1 MFHGGIEM
9 QVVNRKVIDQ
19 AFLLLP
25 PGTKKKLGPLMGFQL
40 LISVL
45 DLIALYFLGTLAS
58 VGILYIQNQS
68 AAFPS
73 SLTIILNLDRSTFN
87 TQFVS
92 ISTLII
98 VIFIT
103 KTFLAILGNRKIL
116 IFLGNRASSASSSM
130 ASKLLASKPEYI
142 LRKKSQELLYS
153 VTGGIDNLILNYLSA
168 ACVLLIETLF
178 LVVIIAGV
186 VALSPSAGVIAL
198 IVFGLS
204 TVLISRLTS
213 RSGKSLS
220 EKSVRL
226 GVQYN
231 ERLLET
237 LSVYRELILRSDLN
251 RASNETQAL
260 RALTLRMR
268 AQLIF
273 LPTLSKYLF
282 EFSIVIGGALVGLSQ
297 ILLQDSNGAIASVV
311 IFVAASSRILP
322 SLIRAQNSFLTMKQ
336 SEGGAQVTLDVIA
349 EIDELLK
356 KVDVNTHV
364 ETTSKFLPII
374 SVESLTFSYPETD
387 QIVLKEINF
396 SIKAGQFVAIVGHSG
411 AGKSTLVDLLLG
423 MYEPTSGNI
432 KVSGL
437 PPREAVKTWPGV
449 ISYVPQDIAIIDGT
463 IAKNIALQDSDQREN
478 QIHTSLERAHLLDD
492 VLAMNNKLN
501 EVVGERGTRLSGGQ
515 RQRLGIAR
523 ALYTNPEMII
533 FDEATSS
540 LDPITEKSVTDAIY
554 NKESGVTL
562 IVIAHR
568 LSTVRHADLV
578 IFLDQGR
585 LIAKGTFD
593 EVRSLAPKF
602 DEQAKL
608 VNL

>member
-1 MFHGGIEM
+1 MRVI
-9 QVVNRKVIDQ
+9 NRNVLDQ

-25 PGTKKKLGPLMGFQL
+25 PGTKQKLGFLVGFQIL
-40 LISVL
+40 TSVL
-45 DLIALYFLGTLAS
+45 DLIALYLLGTLAS

-73 SLTIILNLDRSTFN
+73 SLTTILNLDDATFN

-92 ISTLII
+92 ISTCVI
-98 VIFIT
+98 VIFII
-103 KTFLAILGNRKIL
+103 KTLLAILGNRKIL
-116 IFLGNRASSASSSM
+116 IYLGNRAASASSSM
-130 ASKLLASKPEYI
+130 VSKLLASKPEYI

-153 VTGGIDNLILNYLSA
+153 VTAGIDNLILNYVSA
-168 ACVLLIETLF
+168 ACVLLTEALF

-186 VALSPSAGVIAL
+186 LALSPSAGAIAL

-204 TVLISRLTS
+204 TLFISRLTS

-220 EKSVRL
+220 EKSARL
-226 GVQYN
+226 SVQYS

-237 LSVYRELILRSDLN
+237 LSVYRELLLRSELDK
-251 RASNETQAL
+251 ASSETQAV
-260 RALTLRMR
+260 RALTLRIR

-297 ILLQDSNGAIASVV
+297 ILFQDSNGAIASVV
-311 IFVAASSRILP
+311 IFVAASTRILP
-322 SLIRAQNSFLTMKQ
+322 SLIRAQNSFLIMKQ
-336 SEGGAQVTLDVIA
+336 SEGGAQVTLDVIS
-349 EIDELLK
+349 EIDELLQ
-356 KVDVNTHV
+356 KVDENTHL
-364 ETTSKFLPII
+364 EIKSKFLPSID
-374 SVESLTFSYPETD
+374 VENLTFSYPETD
-387 QIVLKEINF
+387 QIVLEEISF
-396 SIKAGQFVAIVGHSG
+396 AIKAGQFVAIVGQSG

-423 MYEPTSGNI
+423 MYEPTSGYI

-463 IAKNIALQDSDQREN
+463 IAKNIALQDLDQQKN
-478 QIHTSLERAHLLDD
+478 QIRTSLERAHLLDD
-492 VLAMNNKLN
+492 VLAMSNKLN

-523 ALYTNPEMII
+523 GLYTNPEMII

-554 NKESGVTL
+554 NKKRGVTL

-578 IFLDQGR
+578 ILLDQGR

-593 EVRSLAPKF
+593 EVRSLAPRF

>member
-1 MFHGGIEM
+1 M
-9 QVVNRKVIDQ
+9 QIVNRKVLDQ

-25 PGTKKKLGPLMGFQL
+25 PRTKKKLGLLIGFQIL
-40 LISVL
+40 TSVL
-45 DLIALYFLGTLAS
+45 DLIALYLLGTLAS
-58 VGILYIQNQS
+58 VGIFYIQNQS

-73 SLTIILNLDRSTFN
+73 SLTTILNLDGATFD

-98 VIFIT
+98 VIFIM

-116 IFLGNRASSASSSM
+116 IFLGNRAASASSSM
-130 ASKLLASKPEYI
+130 VSKLLASKPDYI

-153 VTGGIDNLILNYLSA
+153 VTLGIDNLILNYVAA
-168 ACVLLIETLF
+168 ACVLLTEALF
-178 LVVIIAGV
+178 LVVIIGGV
-186 VALSPSAGVIAL
+186 VALSPSAGLIAL

-204 TVLISRLTS
+204 TLFISRLTS
-213 RSGKSLS
+213 RSSKLLS
-220 EKSVRL
+220 EKSSRL

-237 LSVYRELILRSDLN
+237 LSVYRELLLRNDLDKV
-251 RASNETQAL
+251 SSETQAV
-260 RALTLRMR
+260 RSLTLRMR

-282 EFSIVIGGALVGLSQ
+282 EFSLVIGGALVGLSQ
-297 ILLQDSNGAIASVV
+297 ILFQDSNGAIASVV
-311 IFVAASSRILP
+311 IFVAASTRILP

-336 SEGGAQVTLDVIA
+336 SEGFAQVTLDVIT
-349 EIDELLK
+349 EIDGLLK
-356 KVDVNTHV
+356 IV
-364 ETTSKFLPII
+364 EKSTYEEITSEFRPII
-374 SVESLTFSYPETD
+374 NVENLTFSYPETD
-387 QIVLKEINF
+387 QNVLKEINF
-396 SIKAGQFVAIVGHSG
+396 SIKAGQFVAIVGQSG

-423 MYEPTSGNI
+423 MYEPTSGYV

-437 PPREAVKTWPGV
+437 PPREAVKTWPGA

-463 IAKNIALQDSDQREN
+463 IAKNIALQDSDQQKN
-478 QIHTSLERAHLLDD
+478 QIHTSLERAHLLND
-492 VLAMNNKLN
+492 VMAMNNKLN

-523 ALYTNPEMII
+523 ALYTNPKMII

-554 NKESGVTL
+554 NKKSGVTL

-578 IFLDQGR
+578 ILLDQGK

-602 DEQAKL
+602 DEQARL

>member
-1 MFHGGIEM
+1 M
-9 QVVNRKVIDQ
+9 QIVNRRVLDQ

-25 PGTKKKLGPLMGFQL
+25 PGTKKKLGLLIGFQIL
-40 LISVL
+40 TSVL
-45 DLIALYFLGTLAS
+45 DLIALYVLGTLAS
-58 VGILYIQNQS
+58 VGILSIQNQS
-68 AAFPS
+68 ATFPS
-73 SLTIILNLDRSTFN
+73 SMTTFLSLDGASFN

-92 ISTLII
+92 ISTLVIL
-98 VIFIT
+98 IFIM

-116 IFLGNRASSASSSM
+116 IFLGNRAASASSSM
-130 ASKLLASKPEYI
+130 VSKLLASKPEYI

-153 VTGGIDNLILNYLSA
+153 VTGGIDNLILNYVSA
-168 ACVLLIETLF
+168 VCVLLTEAMF

-204 TVLISRLTS
+204 TLFISRLTS

-237 LSVYRELILRSDLN
+237 LSVYRELLLRSDLGK
-251 RASNETQAL
+251 ASIETQSI

-282 EFSIVIGGALVGLSQ
+282 EFSIVIGGALVGISQ
-297 ILLQDSNGAIASVV
+297 ILFEDSNGAIASVV
-311 IFVAASSRILP
+311 IFVVASTRILP
-322 SLIRAQNSFLTMKQ
+322 SLIRAQNSFLTMKK
-336 SEGGAQVTLDVIA
+336 SEGGAQVTLDVIL
-349 EIDELLK
+349 EIDELLE
-356 KVDVNTHV
+356 KVDENTHL
-364 ETTSKFLPII
+364 EIRSKFFP
-374 SVESLTFSYPETD
+374 SVNVENLTFLYPGTD
-387 QIVLKEINF
+387 NTILKEINF
-396 SIKAGQFVAIVGHSG
+396 SIKAGQFVAIVGQSG

-423 MYEPTSGNI
+423 MYQPTSGSI
-432 KVSGL
+432 MVSGVS
-437 PPREAVKTWPGV
+437 PREAVNTWPGM
-449 ISYVPQDIAIIDGT
+449 ISYVPQDISIIDGS
-463 IAKNIALQDSDQREN
+463 IAKNIALQNSGQQEN
-478 QIHTSLERAHLLDD
+478 RIRTSLESAHLLND
-492 VLAMNNKLN
+492 VMAMGNKLN

-540 LDPITEKSVTDAIY
+540 LDPITEKSVTEAIY
-554 NKESGVTL
+554 NKKNGVTL

-578 IFLDQGR
+578 ILLYQGK

>member
-1 MFHGGIEM
+1 MKVF
-9 QVVNRKVIDQ
+9 NRKVIVQ

-25 PGTKKKLGPLMGFQL
+25 PGTKQKLGLLIGFQVL
-40 LISVL
+40 TSTL
-45 DLIALYFLGTLAS
+45 DLIALFLLGTLAS

-73 SLTIILNLDRSTFN
+73 NLTNILNLNGATFN
-87 TQFVS
+87 VQFIS

-103 KTFLAILGNRKIL
+103 KTLLAILGNRKIL
-116 IFLGNRASSASSSM
+116 IFLGNRAASASSSM
-130 ASKLLASKPEYI
+130 VSKLLASKPDYI

-153 VTGGIDNLILNYLSA
+153 VTLGIDNLILYYVAA
-168 ACVLLIETLF
+168 ACVLLTEALF
-178 LVVIIAGV
+178 LVVIIGGV
-186 VALSPSAGVIAL
+186 VALSPSAGLIAL

-204 TVLISRLTS
+204 TLFISRLTS
-213 RSGKSLS
+213 RSSKLLS
-220 EKSVRL
+220 EKSSRL

-237 LSVYRELILRSDLN
+237 LSVYRELLLRSDLDK
-251 RASNETQAL
+251 ASNEIQAV
-260 RALTLRMR
+260 RSLTLRIR

-282 EFSIVIGGALVGLSQ
+282 EFSLVIGGALVGLSQ
-297 ILLQDSNGAIASVV
+297 ILFQDSNGAIASVV
-311 IFVAASSRILP
+311 IFVAASTRILP

-336 SEGGAQVTLDVIA
+336 SEGFAQVTLDVIT
-349 EIDELLK
+349 EIDGLLK
-356 KVDVNTHV
+356 IV
-364 ETTSKFLPII
+364 EKSTYEEITSEFLPII
-374 SVESLTFSYPETD
+374 NVENLTFSYPETD
-387 QIVLKEINF
+387 QNVLKEINF
-396 SIKAGQFVAIVGHSG
+396 SIKAGQFVAIVGQSG

-423 MYEPTSGNI
+423 MYEPTSGYV

-437 PPREAVKTWPGV
+437 PPGEAVKTWPGA
-449 ISYVPQDIAIIDGT
+449 ISYVPQDITIIDGT
-463 IAKNIALQDSDQREN
+463 IAKNIALQDSDQQKN
-478 QIHTSLERAHLLDD
+478 QIHTSLERAHLLNDAM
-492 VLAMNNKLN
+492 AMNNKLN

-523 ALYTNPEMII
+523 ALYTNPKMII

-554 NKESGVTL
+554 SKKIGVTL

-578 IFLDQGR
+578 ILLDQGR

>member
-1 MFHGGIEM
+1 M
-9 QVVNRKVIDQ
+9 QIVNRSVLDQ
-19 AFLLLP
+19 AVLLLP
-25 PGTKKKLGPLMGFQL
+25 PGTKKKLGL
-40 LISVL
+40 LIVFQILTSVL

-58 VGILYIQNQS
+58 IGILYIQNQS
-68 AAFPS
+68 ATFPS
-73 SLTIILNLDRSTFN
+73 NLTTILSLDGASFN

-92 ISTLII
+92 ISTLIV
-98 VIFIT
+98 VIFII
-103 KTFLAILGNRKIL
+103 KTFLAILGNQKIL
-116 IFLGNRASSASSSM
+116 IFLGNRAASASSNM
-130 ASKLLASKPEYI
+130 VSKLLASKPDYI

-153 VTGGIDNLILNYLSA
+153 VTAGIDNLILNYVSA
-168 ACVLLIETLF
+168 ACVLLTEALF
-178 LVVIIAGV
+178 LVVIIVGV
-186 VALSPSAGVIAL
+186 VALSPSAGLIAL
-198 IVFGLS
+198 IVFGSS
-204 TVLISRLTS
+204 TLFISRLTS

-220 EKSVRL
+220 EKSARL

-237 LSVYRELILRSDLN
+237 LSVYRELLLRSDLN
-251 RASNETQAL
+251 KASNETQAV

-297 ILLQDSNGAIASVV
+297 ILFQDSNGAIASVV
-311 IFVAASSRILP
+311 IFVAASTRILP

-336 SEGGAQVTLDVIA
+336 SEGGAQVTLDVIL
-349 EIDELLK
+349 EIDELLE
-356 KVDVNTHV
+356 KVDVDTHV

-374 SVESLTFSYPETD
+374 RVENLTFSYPETD

-396 SIKAGQFVAIVGHSG
+396 SIKAGQFVAIVGQSG
-411 AGKSTLVDLLLG
+411 AGKSTLVDLLIG
-423 MYEPTSGNI
+423 MYEPTGGYI

-437 PPREAVKTWPGV
+437 PPREAIKTWPGV
-449 ISYVPQDIAIIDGT
+449 ISYVPQDIAIIDGN
-463 IAKNIALQDSDQREN
+463 IAKNIALQDSDQQKNEI
-478 QIHTSLERAHLLDD
+478 QMSLERAQLLDD
-492 VLAMNNKLN
+492 VMAMTNKLN

-523 ALYTNPEMII
+523 ALYTKPKMII

-540 LDPITEKSVTDAIY
+540 LDSITEKSVTDAIY
-554 NKESGVTL
+554 NNESGVTL

-578 IFLDQGR
+578 ILLDQGR
-585 LIAKGTFD
+585 LVAKGTFD
-593 EVRSLAPKF
+593 EVRSLVPKF
-602 DEQAKL
+602 DKQAKL

>member
-1 MFHGGIEM
+1 M
-9 QVVNRKVIDQ
+9 V
-19 AFLLLP
+19 
-25 PGTKKKLGPLMGFQL
+25 
-40 LISVL
+40 
-45 DLIALYFLGTLAS
+45 
-58 VGILYIQNQS
+58 
-68 AAFPS
+68 
-73 SLTIILNLDRSTFN
+73 
-87 TQFVS
+87 
-92 ISTLII
+92 
-98 VIFIT
+98 
-103 KTFLAILGNRKIL
+103 
-116 IFLGNRASSASSSM
+116 
-130 ASKLLASKPEYI
+130 SKLLASKPDYI

-153 VTGGIDNLILNYLSA
+153 VTGGIDSLILNYVSA
-168 ACVLLIETLF
+168 ACVLLTEALF
-178 LVVIIAGV
+178 LVAIITGV
-186 VALSPSAGVIAL
+186 VALSPSAGIIAL

-204 TVLISRLTS
+204 TLFISRLTS
-213 RSGKSLS
+213 KSGKSLS
-220 EKSVRL
+220 EKASRL
-226 GVQYN
+226 SIQYN
-231 ERLLET
+231 DRLLET
-237 LSVYRELILRSDLN
+237 LSVYRELLLRSDLN
-251 RASNETQAL
+251 KASNETQVV
-260 RALTLRMR
+260 RALTLRIR

-297 ILLQDSNGAIASVV
+297 ILFQDSNGAIASVV
-311 IFVAASSRILP
+311 IFVAASTRILP
-322 SLIRAQNSFLTMKQ
+322 SLIRAQNSFFAMKQ
-336 SEGGAQVTLDVIA
+336 SEGGAQVTLDTIS
-349 EIDELLK
+349 EIDELLE
-356 KVDVNTHV
+356 KVDANTHA
-364 ETTSKFLPII
+364 ETTSNFLPIV
-374 SVESLTFSYPETD
+374 SVENLTFSYPETD

-396 SIKAGQFVAIVGHSG
+396 SIKAGQFVAIVGQSG

-437 PPREAVKTWPGV
+437 PPREAVKTWPGL

-463 IAKNIALQDSDQREN
+463 IAKNIALQDSDQQKN
-478 QIHTSLERAHLLDD
+478 QIRTSLERAHLLDD
-492 VLAMNNKLN
+492 VLAMSNKLN

-554 NKESGVTL
+554 NKRSGVTL

-578 IFLDQGR
+578 ILLDQGK

>member
-1 MFHGGIEM
+1 M
-9 QVVNRKVIDQ
+9 QIVNRRFLDQ

-25 PGTKKKLGPLMGFQL
+25 SGTKQKLGLLIGFQIL
-40 LISVL
+40 TSTL

-58 VGILYIQNQS
+58 VGMWHIQNQS
-68 AAFPS
+68 ASFPS
-73 SLTIILNLDRSTFN
+73 NLTTILSLDGASFN
-87 TQFVS
+87 SQFVS
-92 ISTLII
+92 ISTLVI
-98 VIFIT
+98 VILIT

-116 IFLGNRASSASSSM
+116 IFLGNRAASASSSM
-130 ASKLLASKPEYI
+130 VSKLLSSNPDYI

-153 VTGGIDNLILNYLSA
+153 VTVGIDNLILNYVSA
-168 ACVLLIETLF
+168 ACVLLTEALF
-178 LVVIIAGV
+178 LVVIIVGV

-204 TVLISRLTS
+204 TLFISRLTS

-220 EKSVRL
+220 EKFARL

-231 ERLLET
+231 QRLLET
-237 LSVYRELILRSDLN
+237 LSVYRELLLRSDVDK
-251 RASNETQAL
+251 ASIETQAV
-260 RALTLRMR
+260 RASTLRIR

-282 EFSIVIGGALVGLSQ
+282 EFSIVIGGALVGISQ
-297 ILLQDSNGAIASVV
+297 ILFQDSNGAIASVV
-311 IFVAASSRILP
+311 IFVAASTRILP

-336 SEGGAQVTLDVIA
+336 SEGGAQATLDVIS
-349 EIDELLK
+349 EIDELLE
-356 KVDVNTHV
+356 KVDANTHM
-364 ETTSKFLPII
+364 EPTSKFLPII
-374 SVESLTFSYPETD
+374 SVENLTFSYPETD
-387 QIVLKEINF
+387 QIVLKNINF
-396 SIKAGQFVAIVGHSG
+396 SIKAGQFVAIVGQSG

-423 MYEPTSGNI
+423 MYEPTSGYI
-432 KVSGL
+432 RVSGL
-437 PPREAVKTWPGV
+437 PPREAVKTWPGM
-449 ISYVPQDIAIIDGT
+449 ISYVPQDIAINDGT
-463 IAKNIALQDSDQREN
+463 IAKNIALQDSDQQKN
-478 QIHTSLERAHLLDD
+478 QIHSSLARAHLLDD
-492 VLAMNNKLN
+492 VMAMTNKLN

-523 ALYTNPEMII
+523 ALYTKPEMIV

-578 IFLDQGR
+578 ILLDQGK

>member
-1 MFHGGIEM
+1 M
-9 QVVNRKVIDQ
+9 QIVNRRVLDQ

-25 PGTKKKLGPLMGFQL
+25 PRTKQKLGLLIGFQIL
-40 LISVL
+40 TSFL
-45 DLIALYFLGTLAS
+45 DLIALYFLGTLTS

-68 AAFPS
+68 VAFPS
-73 SLTIILNLDRSTFN
+73 HLTTILNLDSASFN

-92 ISTLII
+92 ISILII
-98 VIFIT
+98 VIFIV

-116 IFLGNRASSASSSM
+116 IFLGNKAALASSSM
-130 ASKLLASKPEYI
+130 ILKLLASKPDYI

-153 VTGGIDNLILNYLSA
+153 ATTGIDNLILNYVSA
-168 ACVLLIETLF
+168 ACVLLTEALF

-186 VALSPSAGVIAL
+186 VALSPSAGFIAL

-204 TVLISRLTS
+204 TLLISRLTS
-213 RSGKSLS
+213 RRGKSLS
-220 EKSVRL
+220 EKSARL

-237 LSVYRELILRSDLN
+237 LSVYRELLLRSDLN
-251 RASNETQAL
+251 KASNETQAV
-260 RALTLRMR
+260 RALILRMR

-297 ILLQDSNGAIASVV
+297 ILFQDSNGAIASVV
-311 IFVAASSRILP
+311 IFVVASTRILP
-322 SLIRAQNSFLTMKQ
+322 SLIRAQNSFLTMKK
-336 SEGGAQVTLDVIA
+336 SEGGAQVTLDVIL
-349 EIDELLK
+349 EIDELLE
-356 KVDVNTHV
+356 KVGVDTHL
-364 ETTSKFLPII
+364 ENTSKFLPII
-374 SVESLTFSYPETD
+374 SVKNLSFSYPETD
-387 QIVLKEINF
+387 QMVLEEINF
-396 SIKAGQFVAIVGHSG
+396 SIEAGQFVAIVGQSG

-463 IAKNIALQDSDQREN
+463 IAKNITLQESDQQES
-478 QIHTSLERAHLLDD
+478 QIQVSLERAHLIDD
-492 VLAMNNKLN
+492 VMAMTNKLN

-523 ALYTNPEMII
+523 SLYTKPEMII

-578 IFLDQGR
+578 ILLDQGR

>member
-1 MFHGGIEM
+1 M
-9 QVVNRKVIDQ
+9 QIVNRKVLDQ

-25 PGTKKKLGPLMGFQL
+25 PGTKQRLGLLIGFQIL
-40 LISVL
+40 TSVL
-45 DLIALYFLGTLAS
+45 DLMALYLLGTLAS
-58 VGILYIQNQS
+58 VGIFYIQNQ
-68 AAFPS
+68 AAIFPS
-73 SLTIILNLDRSTFN
+73 SLTNILNLDDATFN

-116 IFLGNRASSASSSM
+116 IFLGNRAASASSSM
-130 ASKLLASKPEYI
+130 VSKLLASKPDYI
-142 LRKKSQELLYS
+142 LRKKSQEVLYS
-153 VTGGIDNLILNYLSA
+153 VTLGIDNLILNYVA
-168 ACVLLIETLF
+168 ATCVLVTETLF

-186 VALSPSAGVIAL
+186 VALSPSAGLIAL

-204 TVLISRLTS
+204 TLFISRLTS
-213 RSGKSLS
+213 RSSKLLS
-220 EKSVRL
+220 EKSARL

-237 LSVYRELILRSDLN
+237 LSVYRELLLRRDLDN
-251 RASNETQAL
+251 ASNETQAV

-282 EFSIVIGGALVGLSQ
+282 EFSLVIGGALVGLSQ
-297 ILLQDSNGAIASVV
+297 ILFQDSNGAIASVV
-311 IFVAASSRILP
+311 IFVAASTRILP
-322 SLIRAQNSFLTMKQ
+322 SLIRAQNSFITMKQ
-336 SEGGAQVTLDVIA
+336 SEGFAQVTLDVVT

-356 KVDVNTHV
+356 IV
-364 ETTSKFLPII
+364 EKSTYEEITSKFLPII
-374 SVESLTFSYPETD
+374 NVENLTFSYPETD
-387 QIVLKEINF
+387 QNVLEEINF
-396 SIKAGQFVAIVGHSG
+396 SIKAGQFVAIVGQSG

-423 MYEPTSGNI
+423 MYEPTSGYI

-437 PPREAVKTWPGV
+437 PPRDAVNTWPGV

-463 IAKNIALQDSDQREN
+463 IAKNIALQDSDQQRN
-478 QIHTSLERAHLLDD
+478 RIHTSLERAHLLDD
-492 VLAMNNKLN
+492 VMAMNNKLS

-523 ALYTNPEMII
+523 ALYTNPQMII

-554 NKESGVTL
+554 NKQSGVTL

-578 IFLDQGR
+578 ILLDQGK

-602 DEQAKL
+602 DKQAKL

>member
-1 MFHGGIEM
+1 M
-9 QVVNRKVIDQ
+9 QIVNRKVLDQ

-25 PGTKKKLGPLMGFQL
+25 PGTKKRLGLLIGFQIL
-40 LISVL
+40 TSVL

-58 VGILYIQNQS
+58 VGILYIQNLS
-68 AAFPS
+68 AAFPT
-73 SLTIILNLDRSTFN
+73 SLTTILNLDGATFN

-98 VIFIT
+98 VIFIV

-116 IFLGNRASSASSSM
+116 IFLGNRAASASSSM
-130 ASKLLASKPEYI
+130 VSKLLASKPDYV

-153 VTGGIDNLILNYLSA
+153 ATGGIDNLILNYLSA
-168 ACVLLIETLF
+168 ACVLLTEALF
-178 LVVIIAGV
+178 LVVIITGV
-186 VALSPSAGVIAL
+186 VALSPSAGLIAL

-204 TVLISRLTS
+204 TLFISRLTS
-213 RSGKSLS
+213 KSGKSLS
-220 EKSVRL
+220 EKSARL

-237 LSVYRELILRSDLN
+237 LSVYRELLLRSDLDK
-251 RASNETQAL
+251 ASNETQAV

-297 ILLQDSNGAIASVV
+297 ILFQDSNGAVASVV
-311 IFVAASSRILP
+311 IFVAASTRILP
-322 SLIRAQNSFLTMKQ
+322 SLIRAQNSFLIMKQ
-336 SEGGAQVTLDVIA
+336 SEGGAQVTLDVIS
-349 EIDELLK
+349 EIDELLQ
-356 KVDVNTHV
+356 KVDENTHL
-364 ETTSKFLPII
+364 EITSKFLPAID
-374 SVESLTFSYPETD
+374 VENLTFSYPETD

-396 SIKAGQFVAIVGHSG
+396 SIKAGQFVAIVGQSG

-423 MYEPTSGNI
+423 MYQPTSGYI

-437 PPREAVKTWPGV
+437 PPREAVKTWPGL

-463 IAKNIALQDSDQREN
+463 IAKNIALQDSDQQKN
-478 QIHTSLERAHLLDD
+478 QIRTSLERAHLLDD
-492 VLAMNNKLN
+492 VLAMSNKLN
-501 EVVGERGTRLSGGQ
+501 EIVGERGTRLSGGQ

-523 ALYTNPEMII
+523 ALYANPEMII

-554 NKESGVTL
+554 NKKSGVTL

-578 IFLDQGR
+578 ILLDQGK

>member
-1 MFHGGIEM
+1 M
-9 QVVNRKVIDQ
+9 QIVNQKVLDQ

-25 PGTKKKLGPLMGFQL
+25 PGTKKKLGLLIGFQIL
-40 LISVL
+40 TSVL

-68 AAFPS
+68 ATFPS
-73 SLTIILNLDRSTFN
+73 NLTTILNLDGASFN

-92 ISTLII
+92 ISSLII
-98 VIFIT
+98 VIFIV

-116 IFLGNRASSASSSM
+116 FFLGNRAASASSSM
-130 ASKLLASKPEYI
+130 VSKLLASKPDYI

-153 VTGGIDNLILNYLSA
+153 VTGGIDNLILNYVSA
-168 ACVLLIETLF
+168 VCVLLTEAMF

-204 TVLISRLTS
+204 TLFISRLTS
-213 RSGKSLS
+213 ISGKSLS

-237 LSVYRELILRSDLN
+237 LSVYRELLLRSDLN
-251 RASNETQAL
+251 KASNETQAV

-268 AQLIF
+268 ARLIF

-297 ILLQDSNGAIASVV
+297 ILFQDSNGAVASVV
-311 IFVAASSRILP
+311 IFVAASTRILP

-336 SEGGAQVTLDVIA
+336 SEGGAQVTLDVISG
-349 EIDELLK
+349 IDELLE
-356 KVDVNTHV
+356 KVDVDTHV

-374 SVESLTFSYPETD
+374 SVENLTFSYPETD
-387 QIVLKEINF
+387 QIVLKEVNF
-396 SIKAGQFVAIVGHSG
+396 SIKAGQFVAIVGQSG

-423 MYEPTSGNI
+423 MYEPTGGYI
-432 KVSGL
+432 KISGL

-463 IAKNIALQDSDQREN
+463 IAKNIALQESDQQKS
-478 QIHTSLERAHLLDD
+478 QIQISLERAHLIDE
-492 VLAMNNKLN
+492 VMAMTNKLN

-523 ALYTNPEMII
+523 ALYTNPAMIF

-540 LDPITEKSVTDAIY
+540 LDPIVEKSVTDAIY
-554 NKESGVTL
+554 NKKSGVTL
-562 IVIAHR
+562 IVVAHR

-578 IFLDQGR
+578 ILLDQGR

>member
-1 MFHGGIEM
+1 MKVF
-9 QVVNRKVIDQ
+9 NRKVIDQ

-25 PGTKKKLGPLMGFQL
+25 PETKQKLGFLVGFQIL
-40 LISVL
+40 TSVL

-68 AAFPS
+68 ATFPYNMTT
-73 SLTIILNLDRSTFN
+73 LLNLDGYTFN

-92 ISTLII
+92 ISTLIV
-98 VIFIT
+98 VIFII

-116 IFLGNRASSASSSM
+116 IFLGNRAASASSSM
-130 ASKLLASKPEYI
+130 VSKLLASKPNYI

-153 VTGGIDNLILNYLSA
+153 VTVGIENLILNYVSA
-168 ACVLLIETLF
+168 ACVLLTEALF

-204 TVLISRLTS
+204 TLFISRLTS
-213 RSGKSLS
+213 RSGNSLS
-220 EKSVRL
+220 EKSSRL

-237 LSVYRELILRSDLN
+237 LSVYRELLLRSDLDK
-251 RASNETQAL
+251 ASGETQAV
-260 RALTLRMR
+260 RAMTLRIR

-297 ILLQDSNGAIASVV
+297 ILFQDSNGAIASVV
-311 IFVAASSRILP
+311 IFVAASTRILP

-336 SEGGAQVTLDVIA
+336 SEGGAQVTLDVIL
-349 EIDELLK
+349 EIEELLE
-356 KVDVNTHV
+356 KVNVNTHL
-364 ETTSKFLPII
+364 EPTNKFLPII
-374 SVESLTFSYPETD
+374 SVENLTFSYPETD
-387 QIVLKEINF
+387 QIVLKEVNF
-396 SIKAGQFVAIVGHSG
+396 SIKAGQFVAIVGQSG

-423 MYEPTSGNI
+423 MYEPTGGYI
-432 KVSGL
+432 KISGL

-463 IAKNIALQDSDQREN
+463 IAKNIALQDSDQQKN
-478 QIHTSLERAHLLDD
+478 QIQISLERSHLLDD
-492 VLAMNNKLN
+492 VMAMTNELN

-540 LDPITEKSVTDAIY
+540 LDPVTEKSVTDAIY
-554 NKESGVTL
+554 NKKSGVTL
-562 IVIAHR
+562 IVVAHR

-578 IFLDQGR
+578 ILLDQGR

-602 DEQAKL
+602 DEQVKL

>member
-1 MFHGGIEM
+1 M
-9 QVVNRKVIDQ
+9 QIVNWRVLDQ

-25 PGTKKKLGPLMGFQL
+25 PGTKKKLGLLIGFQIL
-40 LISVL
+40 TSVL
-45 DLIALYFLGTLAS
+45 DLIALYVLGTLAS
-58 VGILYIQNQS
+58 VGILSIQNQS
-68 AAFPS
+68 ATFPS
-73 SLTIILNLDRSTFN
+73 SMTTFLSLDGASFN

-92 ISTLII
+92 ISTLVIL
-98 VIFIT
+98 IFIM

-116 IFLGNRASSASSSM
+116 IFLGNRAASASSSM
-130 ASKLLASKPEYI
+130 VSKLLASKPEYI

-153 VTGGIDNLILNYLSA
+153 VTGGIDNLILNYVSA
-168 ACVLLIETLF
+168 VCVLLTEAMF

-204 TVLISRLTS
+204 TLFISRLTS

-237 LSVYRELILRSDLN
+237 LSVYRELLLRSGLDK
-251 RASNETQAL
+251 SSSETQSV
-260 RALTLRMR
+260 RTLTLRLR

-297 ILLQDSNGAIASVV
+297 IIIQDSNGAIASVA
-311 IFVAASSRILP
+311 IFVAASTRILP
-322 SLIRAQNSFLTMKQ
+322 SLIRAQNSFFIMKQ
-336 SEGGAQVTLDVIA
+336 SEGGAQVTLDVIS
-349 EIDELLK
+349 EIEELLVK
-356 KVDVNTHV
+356 EGENTHL
-364 ETTSKFLPII
+364 EITSKFLPSID
-374 SVESLTFSYPETD
+374 VENLTFSYPETD
-387 QIVLKEINF
+387 DIVLREINF
-396 SIKAGQFVAIVGHSG
+396 SIKAGQFVAIVGQSG

-423 MYEPTSGNI
+423 MYQPTSGFI
-432 KVSGL
+432 KVSGVS
-437 PPREAVKTWPGV
+437 PREAVKTWPGV
-449 ISYVPQDIAIIDGT
+449 ISYVPQDISIIDGT
-463 IAKNIALQDSDQREN
+463 IAKNIALQNSDQQEN
-478 QIHTSLERAHLLDD
+478 RICASLERAHLLDD
-492 VLAMNNKLN
+492 VMAMGNKLN

-523 ALYTNPEMII
+523 ALYTNPAMII

-554 NKESGVTL
+554 NKKSGVTL
-562 IVIAHR
+562 VVIAHR

-578 IFLDQGR
+578 ILLDQGR
-585 LIAKGTFD
+585 LVAKGTFD

>member
-1 MFHGGIEM
+1 M
-9 QVVNRKVIDQ
+9 QIVNRKVLDQ

-25 PGTKKKLGPLMGFQL
+25 PGTKQRLGLLIGFQIL
-40 LISVL
+40 TSVL
-45 DLIALYFLGTLAS
+45 DLMALYLLGTLAS
-58 VGILYIQNQS
+58 VGIFYIQNQ
-68 AAFPS
+68 AAIFPS
-73 SLTIILNLDRSTFN
+73 SLTNILNLDDATFN

-116 IFLGNRASSASSSM
+116 IFLGNRAASASSSM
-130 ASKLLASKPEYI
+130 VSKLLASKPDYV
-142 LRKKSQELLYS
+142 LRKKSQEVLYS
-153 VTGGIDNLILNYLSA
+153 VTLGIDNLILNYVA
-168 ACVLLIETLF
+168 ATCVLVTETMF

-186 VALSPSAGVIAL
+186 VALSPSAGLIAL

-204 TVLISRLTS
+204 TLFISRLTS
-213 RSGKSLS
+213 RSSKLLS
-220 EKSVRL
+220 EKSARL

-237 LSVYRELILRSDLN
+237 LSVYRELLLRRDLDK
-251 RASNETQAL
+251 ASNETQAV

-282 EFSIVIGGALVGLSQ
+282 EFSLVIGGALVGLSQ
-297 ILLQDSNGAIASVV
+297 ILFQDSNGAIASVV
-311 IFVAASSRILP
+311 IFVAASTRILP
-322 SLIRAQNSFLTMKQ
+322 SLIRAQNSFITMKQ
-336 SEGGAQVTLDVIA
+336 SEGLAQVTLDVIT

-356 KVDVNTHV
+356 IV
-364 ETTSKFLPII
+364 EKSTYEEITSKFLPII
-374 SVESLTFSYPETD
+374 NVENLTFSYPETD
-387 QIVLKEINF
+387 QNVLEEINF
-396 SIKAGQFVAIVGHSG
+396 SIKAGQFVAIVGQSG

-423 MYEPTSGNI
+423 MYEPTSGYI

-437 PPREAVKTWPGV
+437 PPRDAVKTWPGV

-463 IAKNIALQDSDQREN
+463 IAKNIALQDSDQQRN
-478 QIHTSLERAHLLDD
+478 RIHTSLERAHLLDD
-492 VLAMNNKLN
+492 VMAMNNKLS

-523 ALYTNPEMII
+523 ALYTNPQMII

-554 NKESGVTL
+554 NKQSGVTL

-578 IFLDQGR
+578 ILLDQGK
-585 LIAKGTFD
+585 LISKGTFD
-593 EVRSLAPKF
+593 EVRSLATKF
-602 DEQAKL
+602 DKQAKL